1 MLSSLA
7 VLEVDSRLMTI
18 SFTVQLFNTLFVY
31 LNDGTTVVLE
41 AVRFCHTPVS
51 VYGRLSL
58 SVKNCELIYNV

>member
-1 MLSSLA
+1 MLSSLV

-31 LNDGTTVVLE
+31 LNDGHNSRVE
-41 AVRFCHTPVS
+41 SRSDFCHTPVG

-58 SVKNCELIYNV
+58 SVKRIAS